1 MGVLS
6 LSVCFVVEK
15 ERFDFGPLL
24 LVTGINSVIKG
35 FPWYDPKMLDPN
47 RWDQL
52 EEWGFNAVREGRLK
66 LKIYTFSS
74 KSSCFS
80 T

>member
-1 MGVLS
+1 MLKLKKQGRAYT
-6 LSVCFVVEK
+6 VCLLCLTLKKEK
-15 ERFDFGPLL
+15 GRFDFGLFL

-52 EEWGFNAVREGRLK
+52 EQWGFNAVRSGRAA
-66 LKIYTFSS
+66 
-74 KSSCFS
+74 
-80 T
+80 